1 MWHLAI
7 NCNLWPVLP
16 VGGGQNLGP
25 EMMLEDAIICP
36 KSDATSEQELLVVL
50 KLKLR
55 HDGNSWQAIWQS
67 GKLNAHELGV
77 LSTTPIVAVWVQQ
90 LVARENTKPKMKTST
105 TINYPNLITVSRY
118 IYCSLD

>member
-1 MWHLAI
+1 M
-7 NCNLWPVLP
+7 LP

-36 KSDATSEQELLVVL
+36 ESDPSSEQELLVVL

-67 GKLNAHELGV
+67 GKLNARGALYNSNRCGLG
-77 LSTTPIVAVWVQQ
+77 P
-90 LVARENTKPKMKTST
+90 
-105 TINYPNLITVSRY
+105 TVGG
-118 IYCSLD
+118 

>member
-1 MWHLAI
+1 M
-7 NCNLWPVLP
+7 LP

-36 KSDATSEQELLVVL
+36 ESDPSSEQELLVVL

>member
-1 MWHLAI
+1 M
-7 NCNLWPVLP
+7 LP
-16 VGGGQNLGP
+16 VGGGHNLGP
-25 EMMLEDAIICP
+25 EMMLEDSIICP

-90 LVARENTKPKMKTST
+90 LVARENTGNPKMKTPT
-105 TINYPNLITVSRY
+105 TINCPNLITVSRY
-118 IYCSLD
+118 IYCSLN